1 MQAALLPSDYYG
13 GSATPGRHQPT
24 AGLPATP
31 LAVGR
36 EGQHPGASHVH
47 HVPVGRGGAQLFP
60 GSLATSTPQ
69 LFLVA
74 SSGTKAVTSGVAAHH
89 AWPVLGV
96 RCWPAHIRQV
106 RAGSPLSGVPPL
118 VHCTLHRPALL
129 AGPGPSG
136 SPGPSRRCRGC
147 SHPPCRLPGQAA
159 PSFNR
164 AAATAQRWVLS
175 PHPVTQRLVAHC
187 LVGVDLAGPASP
199 AAWPRANPGP
209 CATGCCTS
217 PRGSPAASGGL
228 ATHRPALALSP
239 PPRGRVRPPVRA
251 AHPGRLNPA
260 HPTAPPPGATG
271 RSAGRPHRHARKPAH
286 FAKRSTSGNEG
297 HRRVR

>member
-69 LFLVA
+69 IFLVA

-96 RCWPAHIRQV
+96 RC
-106 RAGSPLSGVPPL
+106 
-118 VHCTLHRPALL
+118 
-129 AGPGPSG
+129 
-136 SPGPSRRCRGC
+136 
-147 SHPPCRLPGQAA
+147 
-159 PSFNR
+159 
-164 AAATAQRWVLS
+164 
-175 PHPVTQRLVAHC
+175 
-187 LVGVDLAGPASP
+187 
-199 AAWPRANPGP
+199 
-209 CATGCCTS
+209 
-217 PRGSPAASGGL
+217 
-228 ATHRPALALSP
+228 
-239 PPRGRVRPPVRA
+239 
-251 AHPGRLNPA
+251 
-260 HPTAPPPGATG
+260 
-271 RSAGRPHRHARKPAH
+271 
-286 FAKRSTSGNEG
+286 
-297 HRRVR
+297 